1 MSSWMTPCRRQSTM
15 QDDQRCSGWGKN
27 WLKNM
32 KDWTG
37 YPVQD
42 LVTITQNRHEWK
54 AFSAAMLPTVTCTS
68 QRTNDW
74 QSTVSKTEGMPV

>member
-1 MSSWMTPCRRQSTM
+1 M

-54 AFSAAMLPTVTCTS
+54 AFSAAMLPTDLYQPKDKRLEEHCCPKLKACQFET
-68 QRTNDW
+68 QMAR
-74 QSTVSKTEGMPV
+74 